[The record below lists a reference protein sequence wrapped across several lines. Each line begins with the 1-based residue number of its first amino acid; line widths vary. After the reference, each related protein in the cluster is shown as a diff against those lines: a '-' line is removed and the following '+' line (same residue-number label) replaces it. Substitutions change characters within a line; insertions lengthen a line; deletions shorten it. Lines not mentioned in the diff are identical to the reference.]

1 MVMPKSPILVLGAL
15 LLCGGLPSMILGQTG
30 RPQGDSVILKE
41 KTSLVTLTLT
51 VTDRGGR
58 AVTDLHP
65 GEIEVFEDKVRQ
77 HVEFYSMADVPV
89 SVGVIFDL
97 SGSMSM
103 QLDRAREALRAFIDT
118 SHAQD
123 EYFLLGFQKRAHL
136 LADFTDGASML
147 RRLAPA
153 EAHGATALYDAL
165 YLGMEK
171 VRRGRHRKHVL
182 LVISDG
188 QDNASRYDM
197 DELRR
202 RMRES
207 DVQIYC
213 IGVNQASSSDKGAW
227 REERRGQ
234 MILDTIAQMS
244 GGRSFFVHT
253 ADALEAAT
261 TRIALDLR
269 QQYSLGYVPTNAQPD
284 GRWRRIQVRV
294 TRPSLRIRAREG
306 YYASSE

>member
-1 MVMPKSPILVLGAL
+1 MSMSRSPILVLGAL
-15 LLCGGLPSMILGQTG
+15 LLCGGLSSMILGQT
-30 RPQGDSVILKE
+30 RPQGDSVLVRE
-41 KTSLVTLTLT
+41 NTSLVTLT
-51 VTDRGGR
+51 VSVADREGR
-58 AVTDLHP
+58 AVTDLQP
-65 GEIEVFEDKVRQ
+65 SEIEVYEDKVRQ
-77 HVEFYSMADVPV
+77 QIEFYSMSDAPV

-103 QLDRAREALRAFIDT
+103 QQERARAALQAFIET

-123 EYFLLGFQKRAHL
+123 EYFLIGFQKQARL
-136 LADFTDGASML
+136 LSDFTDGASML

-153 EAHGATALYDAL
+153 DAHGATALYDAL
-165 YLGMEK
+165 YLGIEK
-171 VRRGRHRKHVL
+171 VKQGRHRKHVL

-188 QDNASRYDM
+188 QDNASRYDV

-213 IGVNQASSSDKGAW
+213 IGVNQVSSSDKGAW

-253 ADALEAAT
+253 PEALEGVT
-261 TRIALDLR
+261 TRVALELR
-269 QQYSLGYVPTNAQPD
+269 QQYSLGYVPTNAQAD
-284 GRWRRIQVRV
+284 GRWRKIRVRLA
-294 TRPSLRIRAREG
+294 RPALRVRAREG
-306 YYASSE
+306 YYATSE